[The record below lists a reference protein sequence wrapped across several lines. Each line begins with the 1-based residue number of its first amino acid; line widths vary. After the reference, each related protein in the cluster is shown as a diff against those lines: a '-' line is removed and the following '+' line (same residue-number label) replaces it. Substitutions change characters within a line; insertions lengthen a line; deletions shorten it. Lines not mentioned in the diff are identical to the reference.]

1 MTLKLLDTFA
11 GIGGFSYAAEKLV
24 GGFKTVQFIE
34 IDSYCQQILNKNFP
48 NIPIHDDITTYRAE
62 PYSADIIC
70 GGFPCT
76 DISVAGRHEGITEAT
91 RSGLWFQLIRTIRM
105 VRPKYFIL
113 ENVSAIL
120 TNGMDIVL
128 RDIYETGL
136 YECEWCCIPSSAI
149 GACHQ
154 RDRWWLLGKI
164 ADTDNYGRQRREY
177 ETRNKNVTG
186 QDSQGKWSADTKDF
200 KRQSDDGNDIR
211 KSRIDADISGSS
223 DGGKTTSSKSGGV
236 CELFEGTDN
245 NQTVNRKNNNQE
257 DNDRTLVSQGQEGFQ
272 LSINR
277 ELGKDKTTLE
287 GDEIRQGDDNS
298 SEQRMDNER
307 SVITNTDSFR
317 SRSQSKIQTGRD
329 SSSSCNRSRNP
340 PNTKSSNWDGDE
352 TQQGDGKPRTQ
363 EISRDRNSSQ
373 SSHTWRSTEHRLNPN
388 WREYVSQPTICRGD
402 DGLSTKLDAKQ
413 RIQRLKMLGNS
424 IVPQVAAIPLQRVI
438 QLEREQQ

>member
-62 PYSADIIC
+62 PYSASVISA
-70 GGFPCT
+70 GFPCT
-76 DISVAGRHEGITEAT
+76 DISVAGRGEGITETT
-91 RSGLWFQLIRTIRM
+91 RSGLFFQLITTIRM
-105 VRPKYFIL
+105 VRPKYIIL

-120 TNGMDIVL
+120 NNGMDIVL
-128 RDIYETGL
+128 GEL
-136 YECEWCCIPSSAI
+136 YKAGYDAEWCCIPSSFV

-154 RDRWWLLGKI
+154 RDRIWII
-164 ADTDNYGRQRREY
+164 AYPIG
-177 ETRNKNVTG
+177 
-186 QDSQGKWSADTKDF
+186 
-200 KRQSDDGNDIR
+200 
-211 KSRIDADISGSS
+211 
-223 DGGKTTSSKSGGV
+223 
-236 CELFEGTDN
+236 
-245 NQTVNRKNNNQE
+245 
-257 DNDRTLVSQGQEGFQ
+257 
-272 LSINR
+272 
-277 ELGKDKTTLE
+277 
-287 GDEIRQGDDNS
+287 
-298 SEQRMDNER
+298 
-307 SVITNTDSFR
+307 FR
-317 SRSQSKIQTGRD
+317 SRSQSKIQTGGN
-329 SSSSCNRSRNP
+329 STSSCGGSTDS
-340 PNTKSSNWDGDE
+340 PNTKGSNWHGDE

-424 IVPQVAAIPLQRVI
+424 IVPAVSAIPLQRVI

>member
-76 DISVAGRHEGITEAT
+76 DISVAGRQEGITEAT

-136 YECEWCCIPSSAI
+136 YECEWCCIPSSFV

-154 RDRWWLLGKI
+154 RDRWWLI
-164 ADTDNYGRQRREY
+164 AYPIG
-177 ETRNKNVTG
+177 
-186 QDSQGKWSADTKDF
+186 
-200 KRQSDDGNDIR
+200 
-211 KSRIDADISGSS
+211 
-223 DGGKTTSSKSGGV
+223 
-236 CELFEGTDN
+236 
-245 NQTVNRKNNNQE
+245 
-257 DNDRTLVSQGQEGFQ
+257 
-272 LSINR
+272 
-277 ELGKDKTTLE
+277 
-287 GDEIRQGDDNS
+287 
-298 SEQRMDNER
+298 
-307 SVITNTDSFR
+307 FR
-317 SRSQSKIQTGRD
+317 SRSQGEIQTGRD
-329 SSSSCNRSRNP
+329 SSSSCGGSGDVANSDNNGSSRTTESRSIKETDGGSEEREDFFIESEGSGKSQNSRDFQQLS
-340 PNTKSSNWDGDE
+340 PNTKGSNWHGDE
-352 TQQGDGKPRTQ
+352 TQQGDGKSRTQ

-424 IVPQVAAIPLQRVI
+424 IVPAVAAIPLQRVI